1 MATENVEKK
10 KVVKKKWKELTKQE
24 KSEKIKNAVGLWVLI
39 SFLIPVI
46 FLAFRIVSID
56 SGNIVDGTQRTKSDY
71 VLMLIQCLL
80 GIVAMIIPNIV
91 VKRKNV
97 QIPSNM
103 YIFYLIFLYCAIF
116 LGEVRSFYY
125 LIPEWD
131 TILHTFSGIMIGA
144 LGFSFVSMF
153 LIRPKICIYN
163 YHLSLLQCLHLCL
176 LLHLALYGRFMNLH
190 LMGY

>member
-131 TILHTFSGIMIGA
+131 TILHT
-144 LGFSFVSMF
+144 
-153 LIRPKICIYN
+153 
-163 YHLSLLQCLHLCL
+163 
-176 LLHLALYGRFMNLH
+176 
-190 LMGY
+190 